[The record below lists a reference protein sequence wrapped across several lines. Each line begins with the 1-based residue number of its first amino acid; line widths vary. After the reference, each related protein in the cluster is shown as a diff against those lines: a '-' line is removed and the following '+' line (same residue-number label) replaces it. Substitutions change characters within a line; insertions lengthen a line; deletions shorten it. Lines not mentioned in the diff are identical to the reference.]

1 MVPQNSKCQYAR
13 KDLNIWGELL
23 TKLALFRQT
32 FFTDNSVD
40 ESIAEDTLMSN
51 KANRTLCFRVEQL
64 LVDAIKLMPEGFP
77 IGELKLFFMSNYG
90 VDNPSKLN
98 FADFKILF
106 EKAE

>member
-1 MVPQNSKCQYAR
+1 
-13 KDLNIWGELL
+13 
-23 TKLALFRQT
+23 
-32 FFTDNSVD
+32 
-40 ESIAEDTLMSN
+40 MSN

-98 FADFKILF
+98 FADFKIVF
-106 EKAE
+106 EKAEFAFSLLLRETINDATKEWRHLVRGELSKGGGVLFKYISKEEKHI